1 MLGLVLLMN
10 IISVSEERFVGQN
23 NTFSMM
29 ALQESVLTSPGR
41 PDEMLHLINLSA
53 MPNVL

>member
-41 PDEMLHLINLSA
+41 SDEMLHLINSSA

>member
-1 MLGLVLLMN
+1 MLCLVLLMN
-10 IISVSEERFVGQN
+10 IISVSEERSIGQN

-29 ALQESVLTSPGR
+29 AFQESVLTSPGR

-53 MPNVL
+53 MPNEL

>member
-10 IISVSEERFVGQN
+10 IISSEERFVGQN

-29 ALQESVLTSPGR
+29 ALQESVLTSLGR